1 MHLRFG
7 MEAGFY
13 SKMATFKVFQL
24 SLFPVAQ
31 NISIKFG
38 GGAYILLQ
46 TMTPRAQC
54 PSTSSSPY
62 LGSHGTW
69 PKFCQLFLSHLLRFP
84 FSWDECEQNE
94 GQSQKR
100 AEDSQR

>member
-38 GGAYILLQ
+38 GGGHIFYYRQ
-46 TMTPRAQC
+46 
-54 PSTSSSPY
+54 
-62 LGSHGTW
+62 
-69 PKFCQLFLSHLLRFP
+69 
-84 FSWDECEQNE
+84 
-94 GQSQKR
+94 
-100 AEDSQR
+100 